1 MSHKLCNCNKSNQ
14 RRAYIYTQRKRLRG
28 TNSEA
33 NTHESKTETFDPL
46 LSLVDGVEDI
56 NNFFK
61 MRHIPI
67 GKILFWIGIII
78 ITALT
83 VIFAPIGVQ

>member
-14 RRAYIYTQRKRLRG
+14 RRAYIYAQRRRLHDA
-28 TNSEA
+28 NSEA

-46 LSLVDGVEDI
+46 LSLVDGIEEV

-67 GKILFWIGIII
+67 GEILFWIGIII

-83 VIFAPIGVQ
+83 VMFAPIGVQ

>member
-1 MSHKLCNCNKSNQ
+1 MSHKLCNKSNQ
-14 RRAYIYTQRKRLRG
+14 RRVYIYTQRKRLHG

-46 LSLVDGVEDI
+46 LSLVDGIEDV

-67 GKILFWIGIII
+67 GEILFWIGIII

>member
-1 MSHKLCNCNKSNQ
+1 MYHKLCNCNKSNQ
-14 RRAYIYTQRKRLRG
+14 KHAHICAQHKLLHGAKT
-28 TNSEA
+28 EV

-46 LSLVDGVEDI
+46 LSLIDGVEDI